1 MIQTRKC
8 KHCGAEFVPV
18 RNDSRIKYCSREC
31 KERDRWKNK
40 REDLNSAT
48 LERYKKIVELYDSDY
63 SVAEIAELFDC
74 SVTVV
79 YTAWK
84 KAGLSKRMTKL
95 QKEVKALREKGMC
108 CVEIAD
114 ALGKSC
120 SNISAIC
127 DVIGLPF
134 TEDEVQKSIEL
145 GKAKSVR
152 IQWGDVGQRRQKQID
167 FISEHYPHLEYVSG
181 YIASDDFV
189 ELRCKECGLV
199 FKRSAVTLRHTE
211 CLTSCPI
218 CEEKRKQE
226 ELVRREAEKEAQKQE
241 RERERAEAFWS
252 QKFQQVSFKMCQC
265 KECGAFFIGGRS
277 CYCSDECKRK
287 HINRKHDKRLD
298 RANRIDK
305 SISLKKLYKRD
316 KGICWICGGKCDYK
330 DYVKDENG
338 YFIVGANYPSI
349 DHVYPL
355 SKGGN
360 HEWSNVKL
368 AHHYCNTLKNDK
380 VVAYG

>member
-1 MIQTRKC
+1 
-8 KHCGAEFVPV
+8 
-18 RNDSRIKYCSREC
+18 
-31 KERDRWKNK
+31 
-40 REDLNSAT
+40 
-48 LERYKKIVELYDSDY
+48 
-63 SVAEIAELFDC
+63 
-74 SVTVV
+74 
-79 YTAWK
+79 
-84 KAGLSKRMTKL
+84 
-95 QKEVKALREKGMC
+95 
-108 CVEIAD
+108 
-114 ALGKSC
+114 
-120 SNISAIC
+120 
-127 DVIGLPF
+127 
-134 TEDEVQKSIEL
+134 
-145 GKAKSVR
+145 
-152 IQWGDVGQRRQKQID
+152 
-167 FISEHYPHLEYVSG
+167 VSG

-211 CLTSCPI
+211 RLTSCPI
-218 CEEKRKQE
+218 CEEKHKQE
-226 ELVRREAEKEAQKQE
+226 ELARREAEKEAQKQE

-252 QKFQQVSFKMCQC
+252 QKFQQASFQMRQC
-265 KECGAFFIGGRS
+265 KECGTSYIGGRG
-277 CYCSDECKRK
+277 CYCSEECKRK
-287 HINRKHDKRLD
+287 HINRKRDKRLD

>member
-1 MIQTRKC
+1 MARGRESAPEEREKIIGLFYSDMTAHEVAISVGRSYP
-8 KHCGAEFVPV
+8 FV
-18 RNDSRIKYCSREC
+18 IKVW
-31 KERDRWKNK
+31 KE
-40 REDLNSAT
+40 
-48 LERYKKIVELYDSDY
+48 
-63 SVAEIAELFDC
+63 
-74 SVTVV
+74 
-79 YTAWK
+79 
-84 KAGLSKRMTKL
+84 AGLPRQMTKL

-114 ALGKSC
+114 ALGKS
-120 SNISAIC
+120 NRHIISIC
-127 DVIGLPF
+127 DAIGLPF
-134 TEDEVQKSIEL
+134 TEDEVQRSIEL
-145 GKAKSVR
+145 GKAKSIR
-152 IQWGDVGQRRQKQID
+152 IQYGDEFERRQKQID
-167 FISEHYPHLEYVSG
+167 FIANHYPQFEYVSG
-181 YIASDDFV
+181 YVSSDDYM
-189 ELRCKECGLV
+189 ELRCKECGTI
-199 FKRSAVTLRHTE
+199 FKRYAGYVRRLE
-211 CLTSCPI
+211 AGINCPA
-218 CEEKRKQE
+218 CKENRKKRKQE
-226 ELVRREAEKEAQKQE
+226 ELARREAEKEAERQE
-241 RERERAEAFWS
+241 EKRRKTEAFWG
-252 QKFQQVSFKMCQC
+252 QKFQQVSFQMRQC
-265 KECGAFFIGGRS
+265 KECGTFYIGGRGS
-277 CYCSDECKRK
+277 YCSEECKRK

-298 RANRIDK
+298 RAKRIDK

>member
-1 MIQTRKC
+1 MALGRISTPEEREKIISLYYSDMTAQEIATSVNRSYPFVIKVWKEAGLPKQMTRQQRSVMKLRKQGKC
-8 KHCGAEFVPV
+8 
-18 RNDSRIKYCSREC
+18 
-31 KERDRWKNK
+31 
-40 REDLNSAT
+40 
-48 LERYKKIVELYDSDY
+48 
-63 SVAEIAELFDC
+63 SVEIAEELGIKVD
-74 SVTVV
+74 TVNA
-79 YTAWK
+79 TA
-84 KAGLSKRMTKL
+84 
-95 QKEVKALREKGMC
+95 
-108 CVEIAD
+108 
-114 ALGKSC
+114 
-120 SNISAIC
+120 N
-127 DVIGLPF
+127 VIGMSF
-134 TEDEVQKSIEL
+134 TEEEKQKSIKL
-145 GKAKSVR
+145 GKIKAICAQYGSELE
-152 IQWGDVGQRRQKQID
+152 RRQKQID